1 MSDVF
6 EGPGWWMA
14 SDGKW
19 YPPKDHP
26 DEGYRNRFST
36 PAPVVAGPPAAEVA
50 HQRVPTTVEVPTTA
64 DVVEPAAVTVQDEP
78 ALNRSM
84 PTPLIGVNGFNGHH
98 AQLANDVPAPTND
111 VIADEQ
117 APLEAQPD
125 LSATPDRANDASV
138 SVSDDQ
144 WATYDEPT
152 PEVNRA
158 IDSPVARP
166 EPDQIRISKP
176 EPLTPSPKSTVE
188 RVRSQ
193 RRLPPSVTTS
203 LDGHPDVEIELGR
216 PAPAPRTGVGQGL
229 GEIGFQP
236 VRATTTD
243 IVPVPTPVEP
253 QVPVRDRMSAV
264 LIFLSGIAM
273 IVGSFLAWVTGE
285 VNASGWERGEGIV
298 TVIVGIA
305 GSAAAG
311 PIFVGFRHTVLKATA
326 IIGGLVGLVVLGLT
340 AISVFSDSA
349 ESAPGVG
356 IGLIVVGAAAA
367 AMLLAGIT
375 QPNSNDW

>member
-19 YPPKDHP
+19 YPPEDHP
-26 DEGYRNRFST
+26 DEGYRNRFSL
-36 PAPVVAGPPAAEVA
+36 PAPVVAEPPMAQVA
-50 HQRVPTTVEVPTTA
+50 HHRVPTTVEVPTTA
-64 DVVEPAAVTVQDEP
+64 DVVETATVTLQDEP
-78 ALNRSM
+78 ELNGQM
-84 PTPLIGVNGFNGHH
+84 PTPLIGVNGLNGHH
-98 AQLANDVPAPTND
+98 AQPADDLPAPTID
-111 VIADEQ
+111 VIANEET
-117 APLEAQPD
+117 PPEAQPT
-125 LSATPDRANDASV
+125 STPTPDHENDASV
-138 SVSDDQ
+138 SEPDDG
-144 WATYDEPT
+144 WATHDEPT

-158 IDSPVARP
+158 IDNLVARR

-176 EPLTPSPKSTVE
+176 EPLTPSPDTTVE
-188 RVRSQ
+188 RVRTQ
-193 RRLPPSVTTS
+193 PRLPASVTTP
-203 LDGHPDVEIELGR
+203 LDGHPDVQIELGR
-216 PAPAPRTGVGQGL
+216 PAPTPRTRAGQGL

-236 VRATTTD
+236 VESTTTD
-243 IVPVPTPVEP
+243 IVPVPTAAEP
-253 QVPVRDRMSAV
+253 PVPVRDRISAV

-285 VNASGWERGEGIV
+285 VNASGWERGEGTV

-349 ESAPGVG
+349 ESAQGVG

>member
-50 HQRVPTTVEVPTTA
+50 HQRVPVEVPTTA

-78 ALNRSM
+78 ELNRSM
-84 PTPLIGVNGFNGHH
+84 PTPLIGLNGLNGHH

-158 IDSPVARP
+158 TIAQLLGQNPTRFASASPNRSLRARRARSNECEANVA
-166 EPDQIRISKP
+166 S
-176 EPLTPSPKSTVE
+176 
-188 RVRSQ
+188 
-193 RRLPPSVTTS
+193 LP
-203 LDGHPDVEIELGR
+203 R
-216 PAPAPRTGVGQGL
+216 
-229 GEIGFQP
+229 
-236 VRATTTD
+236 
-243 IVPVPTPVEP
+243 
-253 QVPVRDRMSAV
+253 
-264 LIFLSGIAM
+264 
-273 IVGSFLAWVTGE
+273 
-285 VNASGWERGEGIV
+285 
-298 TVIVGIA
+298 
-305 GSAAAG
+305 
-311 PIFVGFRHTVLKATA
+311 
-326 IIGGLVGLVVLGLT
+326 
-340 AISVFSDSA
+340 
-349 ESAPGVG
+349 
-356 IGLIVVGAAAA
+356 
-367 AMLLAGIT
+367 
-375 QPNSNDW
+375 